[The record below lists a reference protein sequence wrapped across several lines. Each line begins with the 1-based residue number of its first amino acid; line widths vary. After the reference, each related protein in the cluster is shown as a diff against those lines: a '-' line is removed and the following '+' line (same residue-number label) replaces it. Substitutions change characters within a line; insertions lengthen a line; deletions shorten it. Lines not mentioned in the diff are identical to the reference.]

1 MSNEGNKT
9 AGYYNKRTTKWMTMR
24 KDIRISVEAK
34 NKFDVLNTKEKFST
48 ASECIIQI
56 CNFFEENNLSPK
68 DKIGVKTAN
77 SFNELEKVFK
87 VELMLLKEFIKTDS
101 QSLRK
106 RHGAIEKE
114 YFIPLNRKISEID
127 SKLNIKENLNTENK
141 NELEKLY
148 LKQKEIDELQKTLR
162 ETSRILKR
170 ISENLSIENLQ
181 GKNYPVINLEEYELE
196 NIVKYT
202 ALL

>member
-1 MSNEGNKT
+1 
-9 AGYYNKRTTKWMTMR
+9 MTMR
-24 KDIRISVEAK
+24 KDIRISIEAK
-34 NKFDVLNTKEKFST
+34 NKFDVLNTKENFST
-48 ASECIIQI
+48 ASECILQI

-77 SFNELEKVFK
+77 SFNELEKILK

-127 SKLNIKENLNTENK
+127 SKLSTTENNKKEQHIELKKISIKEK
-141 NELEKLY
+141 ELDSVYK
-148 LKQKEIDELQKTLR
+148 KLR
-162 ETSRILKR
+162 ESSRILRR
-170 ISENLSIENLQ
+170 ISENLSIENLN
-181 GKNYPVINLEEYELE
+181 GKDYPIINLEVHELE
-196 NIVKYT
+196 NIINYITV
-202 ALL
+202 L

>member
-1 MSNEGNKT
+1 
-9 AGYYNKRTTKWMTMR
+9 MR

-34 NKFDVLNTKEKFST
+34 NKFDELNTKQKFTT

-77 SFNELEKVFK
+77 SFNELEKILK

-114 YFIPLNRKISEID
+114 YFIPINRKISEID
-127 SKLNIKENLNTENK
+127 LKLSSKEKSKKEEIDVYEKLN
-141 NELEKLY
+141 
-148 LKQKEIDELQKTLR
+148 LKQKEIDELKKNLQ

-181 GKNYPVINLEEYELE
+181 GKNYPIINLEEYELE
-196 NIVKYT
+196 NIVNYI

>member
-1 MSNEGNKT
+1 
-9 AGYYNKRTTKWMTMR
+9 MR

-34 NKFDVLNTKEKFST
+34 NKFDELNTKEKFST

-56 CNFFEENNLSPK
+56 CNFFEENNFSPK

-77 SFNELEKVFK
+77 SFNELEKVVK

-101 QSLRK
+101 QSLRR

-127 SKLNIKENLNTENK
+127 SKLNSKEKSEKEEND
-141 NELEKLY
+141 ELEKLH
-148 LKQKEIDELQKTLR
+148 LKQKEIDELQKKIR
-162 ETSRILKR
+162 ETTRILKR

-181 GKNYPVINLEEYELE
+181 GRNYPIVNLEEYELE
-196 NIVKYT
+196 NIVNYT